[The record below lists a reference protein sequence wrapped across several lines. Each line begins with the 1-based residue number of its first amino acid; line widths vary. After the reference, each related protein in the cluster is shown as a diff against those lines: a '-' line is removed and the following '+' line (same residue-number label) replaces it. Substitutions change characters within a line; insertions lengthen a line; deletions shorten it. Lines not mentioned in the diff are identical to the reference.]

1 MPRRKSPLP
10 APIHEWIDGK
20 ISVGEIVL
28 AMAQALYE
36 DQQNLIRS
44 PKTNQL
50 AAQADLQKRKKQF
63 IAQVNAAFAEM
74 NAYQTRQVKAG
85 AAQKKTTGIP
95 TAHKVEEIVNY
106 LTAQGA
112 KITAPAVEVEWF
124 KRFNLNST
132 FGKPVTLQA
141 IRKHLRDLKTKAT

>member
-10 APIHEWIDGK
+10 APSYEWIEGK
-20 ISVGEIVL
+20 MSVGEIVL

-36 DQQNLIRS
+36 DQHDLIRS

-74 NAYQTRQVKAG
+74 NAYQSRQVKAG
-85 AAQKKTTGIP
+85 AVQKKTTGIP
-95 TAHKVEEIVNY
+95 SADTVKEIVNY

-112 KITAPAVEVEWF
+112 KITAPTV
-124 KRFNLNST
+124 
-132 FGKPVTLQA
+132 
-141 IRKHLRDLKTKAT
+141 